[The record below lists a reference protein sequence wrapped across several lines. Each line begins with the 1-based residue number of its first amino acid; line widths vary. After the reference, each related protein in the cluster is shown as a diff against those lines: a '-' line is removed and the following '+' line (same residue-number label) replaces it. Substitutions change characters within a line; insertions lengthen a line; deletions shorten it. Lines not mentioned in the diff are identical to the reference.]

1 MYVWA
6 NCTRRVHH
14 RVIAASRYIYEVI
27 AEFCRF
33 ERQIRRFASI
43 VRGRKGLSLKPLKDE
58 KVERPKVEVP
68 ASGTNNFFL
77 PLAIFLDNRMLR
89 AAAGIISDAEIA
101 YHQISM
107 HMRVQPVEYHSIR
120 GLHRCELLTG

>member
-1 MYVWA
+1 MMYGWA

-27 AEFCRF
+27 AEFCCF
-33 ERQIRRFASI
+33 ERQIRRFASV

-58 KVERPKVEVP
+58 KVERPKLK
-68 ASGTNNFFL
+68 FL
-77 PLAIFLDNRMLR
+77 PVVQFLDNRMLR